1 MSGKVTYTLKE
12 RLRKAAKGEEIEVV
26 VEILDRGR
34 FGPLGSDSRTERI
47 AAMKE
52 AFFIRA
58 NPVADGIAGLG
69 GEVTG
74 QVWLDQTVRAK
85 VPAGKVDAVSR
96 LDGVA
101 AVDLPRTLTAE

>member
-1 MSGKVTYTLKE
+1 MSGKLTILLKE
-12 RLRKAAKGEEIEVV
+12 KLLQASKGEEIEVV

-34 FGPLGSDSRTERI
+34 FGPLGTDSRSERI

-52 AFFIRA
+52 AFYTRA
-58 NPVADGIAGLG
+58 IPVADGITGLG

-74 QVWLDQTVRAK
+74 QMWLDQTVRAR
-85 VPAGKVDAVSR
+85 VPVSKVDAVSR

-101 AVDLPRTLTAE
+101 AVDLPRALVAE